1 MSRRNEA
8 DQKYTLTYDLRF
20 KIMKNKYNMYTLMQS
35 YKGPKSKY
43 YDYAFVLPCFFYVE
57 AAIQELQNETVQ
69 FEKKK
74 TCSFIKYPSKAATI

>member
-43 YDYAFVLPCFFYVE
+43 YDYAFVLPYGFLCGSGHTRITE
-57 AAIQELQNETVQ
+57 
-69 FEKKK
+69 
-74 TCSFIKYPSKAATI
+74 